1 MLIIMHFAISI
12 DSLLSIKQFLIMC
25 QKNENHL
32 RFDVI
37 QEARTSQVITSL
49 FKNITLIDGC
59 IVVVRR
65 LLVR

>member
-1 MLIIMHFAISI
+1 
-12 DSLLSIKQFLIMC
+12 MC